1 MIRTSI
7 MAVGAALL
15 MATAGTSLAASP
27 TAKCMGSKQK
37 AAGAKVMGKLTCYA
51 KAKARNLAVDGGC
64 LAKAE
69 AKFTAAVARAD
80 SKGACVGTAMDLET
94 IADDCIN
101 TLLADIP
108 GNTRCTSTS
117 AKAEGKASS
126 CELGCSAKEITKP
139 GTFMSCHLRCDARV
153 NSTLNKAGGCGAPLT
168 IIDHVHDC
176 RDAVLATFSSTS
188 TTIASTTTSSS
199 TSSSTSTS
207 STTSTTA
214 GSPSP
219 AFVD

>member
-1 MIRTSI
+1 MIRTNI

-15 MATAGTSLAASP
+15 IAAAGSSALAASP
-27 TAKCMGSKQK
+27 TARCVGSKQK
-37 AAGAKVMGKLTCYA
+37 ATGAKIMGKLTCYA

-69 AKFTAAVARAD
+69 AKFTAAVVSAD
-80 SKGACVGTAMDLET
+80 AKGACVGTAMDLET
-94 IADDCIN
+94 TADDCID

-117 AKAEGKASS
+117 AKAEGKASG
-126 CELGCSAKEITKP
+126 CELGCSATDITKP
-139 GTFMSCHLRCDARV
+139 GSFASCHLRCDARL
-153 NSTLNKAGGCGAPLT
+153 NGTLTKAGGCGASLT

-176 RDAVLATFSSTS
+176 RDALLATFSSTS
-188 TTIASTTTSSS
+188 TTSTTSTSTTTSSS
-199 TSSSTSTS
+199 ST
-207 STTSTTA
+207 TTSTA
-214 GSPSP
+214 PGSPSP